1 MGQLENTQTTKFFTY
16 EAAQGGLLM
25 SAETLPLIHRGLD
38 YKGIFKKI
46 GLPRAPDLHHLFCS
60 FWRAN
65 HFKTKESWIL
75 N

>member
-46 GLPRAPDLHHLFCS
+46 GLPRAPNLEYP
-60 FWRAN
+60 
-65 HFKTKESWIL
+65 HFGAQTISKQKNLGI
-75 N
+75 